1 MRVFA
6 GIDREMLERY
16 RLLMAEYGISLR
28 REVGQHL
35 LLNPEALDLMAD
47 SAGVRGSDAV
57 LEVGPGPGNLTE
69 RIVEKRPKSLTLV
82 ERDRR
87 FVRLLEERFGGLE
100 WVEVI
105 RGSALR
111 VLPDEA
117 HSVMVSNPPY
127 GISSRLVVGL
137 SLSGFER
144 VVLTFQQEFGRR
156 LTASPG
162 TPAYGSL
169 SVLTQVRY
177 DVAPLA
183 LLRASCFYPR
193 PRVDTVMLLLRSR
206 SPPGPEL
213 RMLKGV
219 LPHIFSRRKR
229 TLRAALKGWLRGVL
243 GLEEPRLSEVLDQCP
258 ISTDERV
265 YKVSPDE
272 YLALA
277 SFLKVVSDEVAGGR
291 GRGAAD
297 QDP

>member
-1 MRVFA
+1 MRVFT
-6 GIDREMLERY
+6 GVDREMLERY

-28 REVGQHL
+28 KEVGQHL
-35 LLNPEALDLMAD
+35 LLNQEALDLMTD
-47 SAGVRGSDAV
+47 SAGVRGSDSI

-69 RIVEKRPKSLTLV
+69 RIVKRRPRSLTLV
-82 ERDRR
+82 EKDRR

-111 VLPDEA
+111 VLPDTA

-137 SLSGFER
+137 SLSRFDR
-144 VVLTFQQEFGRR
+144 VVLTFQHEFGRR

-177 DVAPLA
+177 NVAPLA

-193 PRVDTVMLLLRSR
+193 PKVDTVMLLLRSR
-206 SPPGPEL
+206 NPPGPEL
-213 RMLKGV
+213 RVLKGV

-243 GLEEPRLSEVLDQCP
+243 RLEEPHLSEVLDRCP

-265 YKVSPDE
+265 YKISPDD
-272 YLALA
+272 YLTLA
-277 SFLKVVSDEVAGGR
+277 SFLKGVSDEVARGR
-291 GRGAAD
+291 GGGAAD
-297 QDP
+297 QGP